1 MTNLQYSFD
10 YKLIKPNRV
19 AKIKQVIM
27 VIKVNIV
34 LIIKELFT
42 EIGRIRMAVSG
53 SDFAR
58 RLAETQARENLKR
71 EIELL

>member
-42 EIGRIRMAVSG
+42 ENSEFGIKYLCNHKVHR
-53 SDFAR
+53 
-58 RLAETQARENLKR
+58 
-71 EIELL
+71 